1 MNKTAIIIIILGI
14 IVIGGYFLL
23 KGPEA
28 TAPTD
33 GINIPEEEAT
43 EPVSSEMPVIGEEGV
58 EEMVVV
64 NEKIITYSS
73 AGFSLGELRVKAGE
87 TVTWKNESTQNMWV
101 ASAMHPTHMLY
112 SETSLSEHCPDSTA
126 TAFDACAG
134 TPPGES
140 WSFTF
145 TKVGTWA
152 YHDHLHPTLFGKV
165 VVE

>member
-1 MNKTAIIIIILGI
+1 MNRTVVTVIILL
-14 IVIGGYFLL
+14 VVVVGGYFLL

-33 GINIPEEEAT
+33 GGDTPNEEAT
-43 EPVSSEMPVIGEEGV
+43 EPVSSGMPVIGEEDV
-58 EEMVVV
+58 EEMIVAHMV
-64 NEKIITYSS
+64 TYTN
-73 AGFSLGELRVKAGE
+73 AGFSPNELRIQVGE
-87 TVTWKNESTQNMWV
+87 TVTWQNNSTQNMWV

-112 SETSLSEHCPDSTA
+112 SGTSLSAHCPDPTA

-165 VVE
+165 IVE

>member
-112 SETSLSEHCPDSTA
+112 SGTSLSEHCPDPLG

-134 TPPGES
+134 APPGGS
-140 WSFTF
+140 WSFVFEKT
-145 TKVGTWA
+145 GTWG